1 MHAIFQSRQYECAAG
16 RPGQLDRRPGHIEL
30 VTKGQPLP
38 FGDLTGTTSRYT
50 RTGDSGKSCIEIS
63 AARAVQWYSPNFD
76 VEPDNVSVKACS
88 LDDPSWV
95 TPNFHLYITRKAT
108 VAQVERRTAAVR
120 WGFCMIV
127 RRTQW
132 CTTIAVSYGESSA
145 T

>member
-1 MHAIFQSRQYECAAG
+1 
-16 RPGQLDRRPGHIEL
+16 
-30 VTKGQPLP
+30 VV
-38 FGDLTGTTSRYT
+38 LT
-50 RTGDSGKSCIEIS
+50 E
-63 AARAVQWYSPNFD
+63 FD

-95 TPNFHLYITRKAT
+95 TPNFHLYITRKQPWLKLNDGLPQFA
-108 VAQVERRTAAVR
+108 
-120 WGFCMIV
+120 GDFGMIV